1 MSEETKAVKRPLSPH
16 LQVYK
21 PQLTSMMSI
30 GHRITG
36 FALSVGLIIP
46 VLWLVSLTNGPSA
59 YAEFHEFMRGG
70 CGLILIFGWVFS
82 LCYHLLNGL
91 RHLMWD
97 AGRGLDLKSTYATGW
112 AVVILSI
119 ILTILILYSGF
130 NL

>member
-1 MSEETKAVKRPLSPH
+1 MSEPTKTVNRPLSPH

-36 FALSVGLIIP
+36 FALSVGLIVP
-46 VLWLVSLTNGPSA
+46 VFWLVSLTQGPSA
-59 YAEFHEFMRGG
+59 YAEFHEFLRS
-70 CGLILIFGWVFS
+70 GLGLFLIFGWVFS
-82 LCYHLLNGL
+82 LSYHLLNGL

-97 AGRGLDLKSTYATGW
+97 TGRGLDLKSTYLTGW
-112 AVVILSI
+112 AVVIGSL
-119 ILTILILYSGF
+119 ILTAFILFAGF